1 MALPSWTAPFI
12 NRVYPYKEKITRR
25 TLHEEAV
32 SPEQVVRILNKAGIG
47 AKNSDL
53 FRKYGVS
60 EQTFHNLRT
69 QCGDMSIGDVRKL
82 KALEGKPQINRV
94 LKNKNQ
100 AVRQGAR
107 RCDKRSIFRH
117 M

>member
-1 MALPSWTAPFI
+1 MSHGDRMALPSWTAPFI
-12 NRVYPYKEKITRR
+12 NRVYPDKEKITRR

-69 QCGDMSIGDVRKL
+69 QCGDMSIGDVRKGSRATL
-82 KALEGKPQINRV
+82 NGGL
-94 LKNKNQ
+94 
-100 AVRQGAR
+100 R
-107 RCDKRSIFRH
+107 RSFSTAC
-117 M
+117 